1 MVDALE
7 QVNDVTITFVDEDGE
22 KSNNNINITEKSREC
37 PICHVYYKYGNSY
50 WQHVRYVHASYLSQC
65 VICEKCYKRSTMA
78 KHHILHSHKIAW
90 HLCGNYV
97 RKIRKSDLQQKKE
110 ISNVNDKQNSS
121 LKFIKK
127 KTLHLIQSFNCY
139 DCNGSFSTI
148 KDLFD
153 HVKNHKQDFDE
164 IKSSD
169 DNETIDT
176 DAEKTTVS

>member
-78 KHHILHSHKIAW
+78 KHHVLHSHKIAW
-90 HLCGNYV
+90 HLCGNY
-97 RKIRKSDLQQKKE
+97 
-110 ISNVNDKQNSS
+110 
-121 LKFIKK
+121 
-127 KTLHLIQSFNCY
+127 SFNCY
-139 DCNGSFSTI
+139 DCDGSFSTI

-153 HVKNHKQDFDE
+153 HVKNHKKDFDE